1 MNRTFEDL
9 ITDGR
14 LNIPAVQNENI
25 DFKKFLFQKLEDY
38 LHLLME
44 LNEDSIKKINV
55 RSSKINIIKNQTE
68 LVEGIKETIELY
80 LQGKPSD
87 SYVKLNST
95 LHKRLKKYS
104 SLLNFETYKTESDF
118 FRIRHKKDNYIFS
131 KEQLFHIPFEL
142 RGKVNTQRFSIPG
155 FPSLYMSNNIYT
167 CWEELKRPN
176 IYEFN
181 ALRLSNKSELK
192 FLDLVP
198 PKLDLK
204 NLLTVENYKYL
215 MTWPI
220 IISCSIKVKNQDDNF
235 KPEYIL
241 PQLLL
246 QWIRNEESIS
256 GIKYW
261 STNTAVNPTKSSDKL
276 YNYVLPVKTTKEKGI
291 CDELKE
297 MFKASEPTS
306 WQIEQI
312 NNHEL
317 QTNSLN
323 QMNYLIEKIK
333 TIEISKGK
341 KANYYDSILGF
352 LEYSLVKSKLFDYD

>member
-1 MNRTFEDL
+1 MSKVFEEI
-9 ITDGR
+9 ITDSR
-14 LNIPAVQNENI
+14 LNIPIIQNGNI
-25 DFKKFLFQKLEDY
+25 DFKKFLFQKLDDY
-38 LHLLME
+38 LDLLEE
-44 LNEDSIKKINV
+44 LDEKTLKEHRIGGT
-55 RSSKINIIKNQTE
+55 KINIIKNQTE

-87 SYVKLNST
+87 SYIKLNST
-95 LHKRLKKYS
+95 LNKRLKKYS
-104 SLLNFETYKTESDF
+104 SLLNFETYKKESDF
-118 FRIRHKKDNYIFS
+118 FRIRHKKDNYTFS
-131 KEQLFHIPFEL
+131 KEQLFHIPYEL

-181 ALRLSNKSELK
+181 AIRLSNKSELK
-192 FLDLVP
+192 FLNLVP

-204 NLLTVENYKYL
+204 NLINAENYKYL

-220 IISCSIKVKNQDDNF
+220 IISCSIKVKNTDDNF

-261 STNTAVNPTKSSDKL
+261 STNTMINPTRSSDKL
-276 YNYVLPVKTTKEKGI
+276 YNYVLPVKSTKEKGI
-291 CDELKE
+291 CDELKKTF
-297 MFKASEPTS
+297 MSSEPTS

-312 NNHEL
+312 SNHNL
-317 QTNSLN
+317 NNSLS
-323 QMNYLIEKIK
+323 QMNYLVDKIK

-341 KANYYDSILGF
+341 KANYYDSILGY
-352 LEYSLVKSKLFDYD
+352 LEYSLVLNKLFDFD